1 MDLIFPLMSGYVANN
16 LIAGERIEYE
26 TTYHWVIFLSFRAIF
41 TLFISPI
48 MDRYTDEFAI
58 TNKRVV
64 IKTGL
69 ISRKTV
75 ELNLN
80 KIESVNVDQTI
91 MGRIFGFGNITIIGI
106 GGTHEFFVNI
116 RKPLEFRKKFQELC

>member
-1 MDLIFPLMSGYVANN
+1 MSGYVAKN
-16 LIAGERIEYE
+16 LIAGEKIEYE
-26 TTYHWVIFLSFRAIF
+26 TTYHWVIFLSFRSIF

-75 ELNLN
+75 EFNLN

-91 MGRIFGFGNITIIGI
+91 LGRIFGFGNITIIGI

-116 RKPLEFRKKFQELC
+116 RKPLEFRRKFQELC

>member
-1 MDLIFPLMSGYVANN
+1 MSKYVENN
-16 LIAGERIEYE
+16 LIAGEKIEYK
-26 TTYHWVIFLSFRAIF
+26 TTYHWVIFFSLRALF
-41 TLFISPI
+41 TLFIAPMI
-48 MDRYTDEFAI
+48 DRYTDEFTI

-75 ELNLN
+75 ELNLT

-91 MGRIFGFGNITIIGI
+91 MGRIFGFGNISIIGI
-106 GGTHEFFVNI
+106 GGTREVFVNI

>member
-1 MDLIFPLMSGYVANN
+1 MSKYVENN
-16 LIAGERIEYE
+16 LIAGEKIEYV
-26 TTYHWVIFLSFRAIF
+26 TTYHWVIFLSLRALF
-41 TLFISPI
+41 TLFIAPMI
-48 MDRYTDEFAI
+48 DRYTDEFAI

-75 ELNLN
+75 ELNLT

-91 MGRIFGFGNITIIGI
+91 MGRIFGYGSISIIGI
-106 GGTHEFFVNI
+106 GGTREVFVNI

>member
-1 MDLIFPLMSGYVANN
+1 MSNYVENN
-16 LIAGERIEYE
+16 LISGEQIRYE
-26 TTYHWVIFLSFRAIF
+26 TTYHWVIFFSLKSLF
-41 TLFISPI
+41 TLCIAPLV
-48 MDRYTDEFAI
+48 DKYTDEFAI

-69 ISRKTV
+69 ISRKTI

-91 MGRIFGFGNITIIGI
+91 FGRIFGFGSITIIGI
-106 GGTHEFFVNI
+106 GGTREAFVNI

>member
-1 MDLIFPLMSGYVANN
+1 MSGYVAIN

>member
-1 MDLIFPLMSGYVANN
+1 MSKYVEKN
-16 LIAGERIEYE
+16 LIAGEKIEYE
-26 TTYHWVIFLSFRAIF
+26 TTYHWVIFLSLRALF
-41 TLFISPI
+41 TLFIAPLV
-48 MDRYTDEFAI
+48 DRSTDEFAI

-75 ELNLN
+75 ELNLS
-80 KIESVNVDQTI
+80 KIESVNVNQTVL
-91 MGRIFGFGNITIIGI
+91 GRIFGFGNITIIGI
-106 GGTHEFFVNI
+106 GGTREVFVNI

>member
-1 MDLIFPLMSGYVANN
+1 MSGYVANN
-16 LIAGERIEYE
+16 LIAGEKIEYQ

-41 TLFISPI
+41 TLFIAPI

-75 ELNLN
+75 ELNLS

-91 MGRIFGFGNITIIGI
+91 MGRIFEFGNITIIGI

>member
-1 MDLIFPLMSGYVANN
+1 MSNYVANN
-16 LIAGERIEYE
+16 LIPGERVEYE
-26 TTYHWVIFLSFRAIF
+26 TTYHWVIFLTLRALF
-41 TLFISPI
+41 TLFIAPLV
-48 MDRYTDEFAI
+48 DRYTDEFAI

-69 ISRKTV
+69 ISRRTV

-91 MGRIFGFGNITIIGI
+91 MGRIFGFGSITIIGI
-106 GGTHEFFVNI
+106 GGTRELFPNI

>member
-1 MDLIFPLMSGYVANN
+1 MSQYVENN
-16 LIAGERIEYE
+16 LIAGENIEYK
-26 TTYHWVIFLSFRAIF
+26 TTYHWVIFFSLRALF
-41 TLFISPI
+41 TLLIAPMI
-48 MDRYTDEFAI
+48 DRYTDEFTI

-75 ELNLN
+75 ELNLT
-80 KIESVNVDQTI
+80 KIESVNVDQTV
-91 MGRIFGFGNITIIGI
+91 MGRIFGFGSISIIGI
-106 GGTHEFFVNI
+106 GGTHEVFVNI

>member
-1 MDLIFPLMSGYVANN
+1 MSNYVQNN
-16 LIAGERIEYE
+16 LIAGEKVEYE
-26 TTYHWVIFLSFRAIF
+26 TTYHWVIFFSLRSLF
-41 TLFISPI
+41 TLFIAPMI
-48 MDRYTDEFAI
+48 DRYTDQFAI

-69 ISRKTV
+69 ISRKTI
-75 ELNLN
+75 ELNLS

-106 GGTHEFFVNI
+106 GGTREAFVNI

>member
-1 MDLIFPLMSGYVANN
+1 MSNYVKNN
-16 LIAGERIEYE
+16 LIPGEKVEYE
-26 TTYHWVIFLSFRAIF
+26 TTYHWVIFLSLRALF
-41 TLFISPI
+41 TLFIAPI
-48 MDRYTDEFAI
+48 IDRYTDEFAI

-69 ISRKTV
+69 ISRKTI
-75 ELNLN
+75 ELNLS

-91 MGRIFGFGNITIIGI
+91 MGRIFGFGTISIIGI
-106 GGTHEFFVNI
+106 GGTRETFVNI

>member
-1 MDLIFPLMSGYVANN
+1 MSKYVENN
-16 LIAGERIEYE
+16 LIAGEQIEYT

-41 TLFISPI
+41 TLFIAPI
-48 MDRYTDEFAI
+48 LDRNTDEFAI

-106 GGTHEFFVNI
+106 GGTHEFFLNI

>member
-1 MDLIFPLMSGYVANN
+1 MSNYVQNN
-16 LIAGERIEYE
+16 LIAGEQIEYE
-26 TTYHWVIFLSFRAIF
+26 TTYHWVIFFSLKAFF
-41 TLFISPI
+41 TLFIAPLI
-48 MDRYTDEFAI
+48 DLYTDQFAI

-75 ELNLN
+75 ELNLS
-80 KIESVNVDQTI
+80 KIESVNVDQTV
-91 MGRIFGFGNITIIGI
+91 MGRIFGFGSITIIGI
-106 GGTHEFFVNI
+106 GGTREAFVNI

>member
-1 MDLIFPLMSGYVANN
+1 MSNYVANN
-16 LIAGERIEYE
+16 LISGEKIEYE
-26 TTYHWVIFLSFRAIF
+26 TTYHWVIFCSLRALF
-41 TLFISPI
+41 TLFIAPAI
-48 MDRYTDEFAI
+48 DRYTDEFAI

-69 ISRKTV
+69 ISRKTM
-75 ELNLN
+75 ELNLS
-80 KIESVNVDQTI
+80 KIESVNVDQTF

-106 GGTHEFFVNI
+106 GGTRESFVNI

>member
-1 MDLIFPLMSGYVANN
+1 MSKYVENN
-16 LIAGERIEYE
+16 LIAGEKIEYK
-26 TTYHWVIFLSFRAIF
+26 TTYHWVIFFSLRALF
-41 TLFISPI
+41 TLFIAPI
-48 MDRYTDEFAI
+48 IDRATDEFTI

-69 ISRKTV
+69 VSRKTV
-75 ELNLN
+75 ELNLT

-91 MGRIFGFGNITIIGI
+91 MGRIFGFGTITIIGI
-106 GGTHEFFVNI
+106 GGTREAFVNI

>member
-1 MDLIFPLMSGYVANN
+1 MSMYVENN
-16 LIAGERIEYE
+16 LIAGENIEYK
-26 TTYHWVIFLSFRAIF
+26 TTYHWVIFFSLRALF
-41 TLFISPI
+41 TLFIAPMI
-48 MDRYTDEFAI
+48 DRYTDEFTI

-75 ELNLN
+75 ELNLS
-80 KIESVNVDQTI
+80 KIESVNVDQTV
-91 MGRIFGFGNITIIGI
+91 MGRIFGFGNISIIGI
-106 GGTHEFFVNI
+106 GGTHEVFVNI

>member
-1 MDLIFPLMSGYVANN
+1 MSNYVKNN
-16 LIAGERIEYE
+16 LISGEKVEYE
-26 TTYHWVIFLSFRAIF
+26 TTYHWVIFLSLRALF
-41 TLFISPI
+41 TLFIAPI
-48 MDRYTDEFAI
+48 VDRYTDEFAI

-69 ISRKTV
+69 ISRKTI
-75 ELNLN
+75 ELNLS

-91 MGRIFGFGNITIIGI
+91 MGRIFGFGTISIIGI
-106 GGTHEFFVNI
+106 GGTRETFVNI

>member
-1 MDLIFPLMSGYVANN
+1 MSGYVANN

>member
-1 MDLIFPLMSGYVANN
+1 MRGYVANN
-16 LIAGERIEYE
+16 LIPGERVEYE

-41 TLFISPI
+41 TLFIAPI

-106 GGTHEFFVNI
+106 GGTHEFFLNI
-116 RKPLEFRKKFQELC
+116 RKPLEFRRKFQELC